1 MNDLKSTFGEQL
13 EGFEMTT
20 AEIFYHLPERPHVLQ
35 SYIWQGLDKAPN
47 YPVLNRF
54 LDFWQRELDGPLHS
68 VRIDTTEEVALPE
81 VRVADYG
88 ITVH

>member
-1 MNDLKSTFGEQL
+1 MSEFESAFGEWL

-20 AEIFYHLPERPHVLQ
+20 AEIFYSLPERPHVLQ

-68 VRIDTTEEVALPE
+68 VRIGTTEDVALPE

-88 ITVH
+88 VTVH